1 MAISTRQVLQL
12 RHLSASFGIA
22 GGGLAVSNVVSNHGH
37 GWTNRNVDQ
46 VLTGTIGR
54 LDLVTKRIGLD
65 ESNSALTW
73 GSNDYLGAAT
83 DVKLGVR
90 ALDGYLK
97 SAAET
102 RIGLV
107 DGGSEF
113 SAITYSSTN
122 FVANSDTLVA
132 AVGKVDTALNTEK
145 GRIDTILASANV
157 SADTFLEVYNAYSAI
172 SGATS
177 NTYALRLNDAF
188 GDVIN
193 SDGQWVAAAVNG
205 SDAATYLTGSSLTT
219 MLGDIDHL
227 LAEVSGSAAALP
239 VLHGVADRATN
250 LGTFTGDIITNNSSI
265 KTALQELE
273 VDLDF
278 AQDAIGVGAAANLGA
293 IGSGNQIITSNGT
306 VKVALQELEVDL
318 VAAKSALGAGD
329 AANLGSISGGNQI
342 IAANGDVKGALTQ
355 LEVDLRSVQ
364 TLLGVAAETTAFATF
379 DGDVIA
385 NNSTVSGALVAL
397 ETRVDAIKSDFR
409 AAHVSGSDGQV
420 YAGYALG
427 FGAGSPQM
435 RMVKDHD
442 GHVNVYFEIR

>member
-278 AQDAIGVGAAANLGA
+278 AQDAIV
-293 IGSGNQIITSNGT
+293 
-306 VKVALQELEVDL
+306 

>member
-273 VDLDF
+273 VDL
-278 AQDAIGVGAAANLGA
+278 
-293 IGSGNQIITSNGT
+293 
-306 VKVALQELEVDL
+306 